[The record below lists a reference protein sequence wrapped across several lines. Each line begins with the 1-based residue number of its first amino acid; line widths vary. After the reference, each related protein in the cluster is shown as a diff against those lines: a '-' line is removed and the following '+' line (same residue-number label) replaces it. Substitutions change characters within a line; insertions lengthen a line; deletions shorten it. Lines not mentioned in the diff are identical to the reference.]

1 MGDLGSEQRDGFNA
15 GKRFALQPPSDPLAV
30 RNTLA
35 NESESVPDA
44 PTSEAASRDA
54 SYKGFA
60 CATKPSVRPSQVGW
74 AAPSLSGEQAR
85 DDSENHLQLCSFPGK
100 LQLNSARVNHSNSP
114 RLSSSCLDPN
124 SCAAN
129 QPGKSGDHSS
139 FAVL

>member
-15 GKRFALQPPSDPLAV
+15 GKRFALQPPFAV

-60 CATKPSVRPSQVGW
+60 SATKPSVRPSQVSW
-74 AAPSLSGEQAR
+74 APSLSGEQAR
-85 DDSENHLQLCSFPGK
+85 DENHLQLCSFPGK

-129 QPGKSGDHSS
+129 QPGKSGDHSC